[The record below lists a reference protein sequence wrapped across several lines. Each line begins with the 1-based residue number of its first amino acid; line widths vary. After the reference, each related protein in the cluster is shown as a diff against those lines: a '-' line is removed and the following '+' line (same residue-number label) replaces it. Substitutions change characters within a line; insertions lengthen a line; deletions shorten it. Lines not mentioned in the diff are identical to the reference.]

1 VNFLKHTPEN
11 PLREERFSK
20 MHSRICFLP
29 WLLNRV
35 SMEVSL
41 WVLPNL
47 PTKAGAEDYSKLVS
61 PIVYPDLVLHPIDTL
76 FRKTNI

>member
-1 VNFLKHTPEN
+1 LRHIPEN
-11 PLREERFSK
+11 LFRDERFSK

-35 SMEVSL
+35 SMEVLL

-47 PTKAGAEDYSKLVS
+47 PTKEGAEDYSKLVS
-61 PIVYPDLVLHPIDTL
+61 PIVYPDIILHFIDTH